1 VVVSLPLSIQSKKIK
16 NLNSTIFFKGIN
28 TVKQVT
34 QRKIKNHEEN
44 MIKTKK
50 NMGTK
55 ILIGDKGD
63 KTYKRKHKVE

>member
-1 VVVSLPLSIQSKKIK
+1 
-16 NLNSTIFFKGIN
+16 
-28 TVKQVT
+28 VT